1 MINFSYKLIIL
12 TAFLLISEAHSHN
25 MGKADMGK
33 ADMDSAD
40 QEALKQTQELLKNKT
55 QRDQA
60 IKDSPAA
67 QQAADFVQQLTGGD
81 QQMSEDIFALAAEVF
96 SIVVQESKGD
106 VNKMN
111 LLLENF
117 KKNPAQFAEKWS
129 PEQKSRLKSLADKLE
144 KPALQPK

>member
-25 MGKADMGK
+25 MGK

>member
-12 TAFLLISEAHSHN
+12 TTFLLISGAYSHN
-25 MGKADMGK
+25 MGK